1 MLPEHPYR
9 LPAPRR
15 YSGLPSIRLK
25 LERHRYHHGSESGE
39 EVRLVLSFLIHGKP
53 RVSYP
58 KVTGSERARD
68 LKGDVMSSE
77 PTGSTTTTTT
87 TTEVKLFV
95 GIGKTVTTQTWPPP
109 APVGAAS
116 ALQKGP

>member
-1 MLPEHPYR
+1 MLPEHSNR
-9 LPAPRR
+9 LPASRR

-53 RVSYP
+53 RASYP

-77 PTGSTTTTTT
+77 PTGSTTTT